1 MRQSVSTIV
10 WFVSF
15 IPMPVN
21 HIDGSECGYMHMVIV
36 GDNPCVCQFLV
47 SSASSGDIL
56 MFHAY
61 PMRNCDSKGGCCV
74 TSCRPL
80 FLPTLEATVC
90 YCLFI

>member
-1 MRQSVSTIV
+1 MRYSDSTIV
-10 WFVSF
+10 WFISF

-21 HIDGSECGYMHMVIV
+21 HIYGSECVYMHMVIV
-36 GDNPCVCQFLV
+36 RDNSCVCQFLV
-47 SSASSGDIL
+47 SGASSGDML

-61 PMRNCDSKGGCCV
+61 LMRHCDSKRGCCV

>member
-1 MRQSVSTIV
+1 MRQSDSTIV
-10 WFVSF
+10 WFISF
-15 IPMPVN
+15 IPMSVN
-21 HIDGSECGYMHMVIV
+21 HIDGSESGYMHMVIV

-61 PMRNCDSKGGCCV
+61 LMRNCDPKRGCCV

-80 FLPTLEATVC
+80 FPPTLEATVH

>member
-1 MRQSVSTIV
+1 MRQSDSTIV
-10 WFVSF
+10 WYISF
-15 IPMPVN
+15 IPMSVN
-21 HIDGSECGYMHMVIV
+21 HIDGSECGYMHIVIV
-36 GDNPCVCQFLV
+36 EDNPCVFQFLV
-47 SSASSGDIL
+47 SGASSGDIL

-61 PMRNCDSKGGCCV
+61 LMRNCDPKRGCCV